1 MNFDKFVQKRCRVNH
16 RGYIIEGKVVK
27 VCATHLRVK
36 TKDGKRNPYLAK
48 INSIVEIDANG
59 NEIGEKLINF

>member
-16 RGYIIEGKVVK
+16 RGYLIDGTVVK
-27 VCATHLRVK
+27 VCATHLIFK
-36 TKDGKRNPYLAK
+36 TKDGMRGPYLAK